1 MEEEE
6 EEEASHRSFNR
17 MEYRAEHSRQI
28 LTCVQRSACRYCGRV
43 GIYPT
48 RGISNGKREDT
59 GCVQGEERRRKRTKG
74 KRYRALPSEEGA
86 TCNDSI

>member
-28 LTCVQRSACRYCGRV
+28 LTCVQRSACRV